1 MQQVF
6 TFAFQFYCIT
16 IRNIQYCVLY
26 IILCLSGLLV
36 FASPNRVRYF
46 RGRVSNFVQSE
57 ARKQSLLA
65 SGGGNL
71 RPFPKYTVLYKYEKD
86 IFGKG
91 DRLHTV
97 NLIITSIMA
106 YLVNSRGLE
115 FASQLW
121 LLSLI
126 DRYIDGLPK
135 PKKRGVDWCPH
146 FLRYSNGRPQI

>member
-1 MQQVF
+1 MGYHRDNVQQVF

-16 IRNIQYCVLY
+16 IKNIQYCVLY

-36 FASPNRVRYF
+36 FASPSPNRVRYF

-86 IFGKG
+86 IFDTYDKISLGGKWLQG
-91 DRLHTV
+91 HSC
-97 NLIITSIMA
+97 IAITQ
-106 YLVNSRGLE
+106 YELDKL
-115 FASQLW
+115 
-121 LLSLI
+121 
-126 DRYIDGLPK
+126 
-135 PKKRGVDWCPH
+135 
-146 FLRYSNGRPQI
+146 